1 MEIKLVNLGDG
12 FTAPIPGSSD
22 FEVISNTI
30 SDSFGPVLNKL
41 PGYYQIRLVELQK
54 CVIILSAL
62 SYLVRYISLILNI
75 LFNVLFITS
84 RDDEQNGIIAHMDLI
99 LDKNE
104 IKGRSLKP
112 IDTSAAAEKA
122 LKEALITGKVGALS
136 VDPQYLFIR
145 APRGK

>member
-1 MEIKLVNLGDG
+1 MVQFLTNYQAIIKSVSL
-12 FTAPIPGSSD
+12 S
-22 FEVISNTI
+22 
-30 SDSFGPVLNKL
+30 
-41 PGYYQIRLVELQK
+41 YR
-54 CVIILSAL
+54 SAL
-62 SYLVRYISLILNI
+62 SSNIYSLILNI

-84 RDDEQNGIIAHMDLI
+84 RDNEQNGVIARMDLI